1 MAAIKTLVYFD
12 LEATG
17 LKSSGR
23 PRISELSFVA
33 IDAQE
38 INIMNKKLS
47 EKEKNFTCHE
57 DILLLETLI
66 PRVLN
71 KLTICVYPMATIMPE
86 VSSITGLDNYNLTG
100 QDKFDK
106 STGDLLNAFLSRLPF
121 PVCLV
126 AHNGNAY
133 DFPLLRAELVKAGAE
148 IGPNIFCVDSYV
160 GIKEIFKTEMVNS
173 SSLAECIKPEKEN
186 IEEKEIVESE
196 LKAVKSLLEAG
207 EFDSEF
213 DKDRSMSIKFSKLQ
227 EKEQSSLEVLNEKR
241 KSVQAEHI
249 AEKQTEET
257 EMKAV
262 QSLLEAGEYDTEM
275 EIDRCMY
282 IKSRTLLDKER
293 SIDVNCLELFIEKST
308 SEQTPPR
315 KNNEQ
320 SGNVMKRKQL
330 HSAGVFKFKKKL
342 EFPETRSFSLTNLH
356 RQLLGY
362 TPTILH
368 GAEADS
374 LALMRITA
382 VIGDKWLEWAN
393 NNCILFSEIKQMW
406 ST

>member
-1 MAAIKTLVYFD
+1 MATIKTLVYFD

-38 INIMNKKLS
+38 INIVNKKLS
-47 EKEKNFTCHE
+47 EKVKNITCHE
-57 DILLLETLI
+57 DVLLLETLL

-100 QDKFDK
+100 QDKFEK

-133 DFPLLRAELVKAGAE
+133 DFPLLRAELVKAGVE
-148 IGPNIFCVDSYV
+148 FGPNIFCVDSYV
-160 GIKEIFKTEMVNS
+160 GIKEIFKMDMG
-173 SSLAECIKPEKEN
+173 SSLAECVKPADTED
-186 IEEKEIVESE
+186 IEEKEIVKNEME
-196 LKAVKSLLEAG
+196 AVKSLLEAG
-207 EFDSEF
+207 EFDME
-213 DKDRSMSIKFSKLQ
+213 MG
-227 EKEQSSLEVLNEKR
+227 SSLAECVKPTDTENIEENEIVKN
-241 KSVQAEHI
+241 
-249 AEKQTEET
+249 
-257 EMKAV
+257 EMEAV
-262 QSLLEAGEYDTEM
+262 KSLLEAGEFDMEM
-275 EIDRCMY
+275 DIDRSNS
-282 IKSRTLLDKER
+282 IPQSRNIY
-293 SIDVNCLELFIEKST
+293 SLEMLIEKSK

-315 KNNEQ
+315 NSREPSRTIKT
-320 SGNVMKRKQL
+320 VKKKQL
-330 HSAGVFKFKKKL
+330 HNRGVLKYKKKL
-342 EFPETRSFSLTNLH
+342 EFPASQSFSLINLH

-374 LALMRITA
+374 LALLRITA
-382 VIGDKWLEWAN
+382 VLGEKWLGWAN
-393 NNCILFSEIKQMW
+393 DNCSLISETNCMW
-406 ST
+406 GN